1 MTPEYEITTLSLIVK
16 PVGEPIFD
24 ERTTIIQLE
33 DEADGAFLIL
43 RQINDASQPGEVR
56 FDTKEW
62 PKISEAIEM
71 MITVCNNENKDK

>member
-16 PVGEPIFD
+16 PVGEPIFN
-24 ERTTIIQLE
+24 ERATIIQLE
-33 DEADGAFLIL
+33 DEAAGAFLVL
-43 RQINDASQPGEVR
+43 RQINDASQTGEVR
-56 FDTKEW
+56 FDTEEW